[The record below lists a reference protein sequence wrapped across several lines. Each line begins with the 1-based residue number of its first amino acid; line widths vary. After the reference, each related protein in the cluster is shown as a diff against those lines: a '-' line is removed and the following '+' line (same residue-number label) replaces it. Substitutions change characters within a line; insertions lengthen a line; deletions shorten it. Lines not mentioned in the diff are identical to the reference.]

1 MKFFIS
7 YDFIIFKG
15 AQTRSRTS
23 TFLPLVTQIKVA
35 IVLLPTNKI
44 FSHFVSKISCA
55 VIAHN
60 TEQQCGLVL
69 RYPSRNRM
77 LSPGDNLPPVW
88 EPLVQGFVKAL

>member
-1 MKFFIS
+1 M
-7 YDFIIFKG
+7 
-15 AQTRSRTS
+15 
-23 TFLPLVTQIKVA
+23 
-35 IVLLPTNKI
+35 
-44 FSHFVSKISCA
+44 SKISCA